1 MPRPGAPRR
10 LAPIALLTTAGIA
23 LAGCAS
29 SEATAE
35 GGDAA
40 VVRLA
45 LNNTSSSLAAVVAE
59 EEGFFEKHGI
69 DIETQVLAD
78 ITKIPPALGNQFD
91 VGFGVQPLVING
103 AARGLDT
110 VVVSGNGWS
119 STDSTD
125 MLIVVPEDSDIR
137 TLADLEGRT
146 LAAPTLTGNLHYATL
161 YKLREEG
168 VDPASVEQ
176 VQVATPAMLD
186 QLEAGV
192 IDAAEVQQPFI
203 TLAEESGMRV
213 LAYTLDSVS
222 DPAGMSV
229 WVSSRG
235 WADAN
240 EETIMAFRDAVDD
253 ATAWMAENE
262 QETKQILA
270 DFTGQ
275 DIELVEKAPIPHYDS
290 HYTVEDLAVWDE
302 VLRSVAGFEGEVDYD
317 SLVAYPSDAE

>member
-1 MPRPGAPRR
+1 MPRPRSSQR
-10 LAPIALLTTAGIA
+10 LAPLALLPIAGIV

-29 SEATAE
+29 TDATAASDD
-35 GGDAA
+35 GT

-59 EEGFFEKHGI
+59 EEGFFEDNGI
-69 DIETQVLAD
+69 DIQTEVLTD

-110 VVVSGNGWS
+110 VVISGNGWS

-125 MLIVVPEDSDIR
+125 MLIVVPEDSDIE

-192 IDAAEVQQPFI
+192 VDAAEVQQPFI
-203 TLAEESGMRV
+203 TLAQESGMRV
-213 LAYTLDSVS
+213 LGYTLDAVS

-229 WVSSRG
+229 WVASRG
-235 WADAN
+235 WAEEN
-240 EETIMAFRDAVDD
+240 EETVMAFRKALDE

-262 QETKQILA
+262 EETKEILA

-275 DIELVEKAPIPHYDS
+275 DLELVSKAPIPHYDS
-290 HYTVEDLAVWDE
+290 RYTVEDLAVWDE
-302 VLRSVAGFEGEVDYD
+302 VLRTVAGFEGEVDYD
-317 SLVAYPSDAE
+317 SLVAYPSAE